1 MLGAGQCTPTKS
13 IEIVGA
19 TWPRP
24 RPLSGKIIRAP
35 ARHSWYKAVYQIWS
49 L

>member
-1 MLGAGQCTPTKS
+1 MLGAGQRTLTKS

-24 RPLSGKIIRAP
+24 RRDNYSCAC
-35 ARHSWYKAVYQIWS
+35 
-49 L
+49 

>member
-1 MLGAGQCTPTKS
+1 MLGAGQRTPLKS

-19 TWPRP
+19 TWSRP
-24 RPLSGKIIRAP
+24 RPLSGKIIRAL
-35 ARHSWYKAVYQIWS
+35 ARHFWYKAVYHMWS

>member
-1 MLGAGQCTPTKS
+1 MNIYLFTNFSSVVCGNRPMFGAGERTPTKS

-24 RPLSGKIIRAP
+24 RPLSG
-35 ARHSWYKAVYQIWS
+35 
-49 L
+49 